1 MRPQLKTN
9 GNLRSAALLGLAL
22 LASSCSSNPGR
33 LTGPGGTGK
42 HLVVFSTDRGAATG
56 QFKLVLY
63 DLDAL
68 AFRTMKNLA
77 VPGATPMLNPIFSSD
92 GLLIAFQSETG
103 GAGNDDIYIYGR
115 SAAAMIAT
123 PGLNTDSSE
132 TEPAFTGDIQKL
144 LFVRKWN
151 GYRHIR
157 VYDPVIDSV
166 LVPSGLDTLAT
177 YDDWS
182 PSPDRTGARFAFVSN
197 RNGNPDIFVYNSGTL
212 MNIPELRSAGSDIEP
227 SLTPD
232 GRWLCFASDRA
243 GGAGLFDLYLY
254 DLSNSVMVTLAPTV
268 NTAMNERRPSIGAA
282 GTVISFQSD
291 RVGGFGLWDIWNY
304 RRSDGSVGQGAGQE
318 STANDVGPSLYWP

>member
-1 MRPQLKTN
+1 MRPH
-9 GNLRSAALLGLAL
+9 LRSIVAIRSSALLALAL
-22 LASSCSSNPGR
+22 LAAGCSSNSGR
-33 LTGPGGTGK
+33 LTGPGGNGK
-42 HLVVFSTDRGAATG
+42 HLVVFATDRGAVAG
-56 QFKLVLY
+56 QFQLVLY

-77 VPGATPMLNPIFSSD
+77 VPGGTPMRNPSLSSN

-103 GAGNDDIYIYGR
+103 GMGNDDLYIYGR

-123 PGLNTDSSE
+123 TRLNTDSSE
-132 TEPAFTGDIQKL
+132 TEPAFTGDILKL

-157 VYDPVIDSV
+157 VYDPVLDSV
-166 LVPSGLDTLAT
+166 SVPSGLDTLAT

-197 RNGNPDIFVYNSGTL
+197 RNGNPDVFVYNSGSL
-212 MNIPELRSAGSDIEP
+212 MDIPELRSAGNDIEP

-232 GRWLCFASDRA
+232 GRWLCFASDRS
-243 GGAGLFDLYLY
+243 GGAGSYDLYLY
-254 DLSNSVMVTLAPTV
+254 DLSSGMLVTLGPTV

-304 RRSDGSVGQGAGQE
+304 RRSDGSVGQGAGE
-318 STANDVGPSLYWP
+318 SSTANDVGPSLYWP